1 MGRVQS
7 IQASNTSLEDEQT
20 SDMYSLGVVL
30 WEILARR
37 VRLGIWGAWMR
48 TVQGRGQGPRGG
60 KGGGRCRAGF
70 GLTPWRDF
78 HLFAF
83 VLSQIPWD
91 GYTNEDIEKH
101 VRNGERVPEL
111 VRTLSSGTSSRTA
124 RVWVSIR
131 R

>member
-1 MGRVQS
+1 MQS
-7 IQASNTSLEDEQT
+7 IQATNTTLEDEQT

-48 TVQGRGQGPRGG
+48 TGQGRGQGQGQGRGQGWGQGWG
-60 KGGGRCRAGF
+60 KCRTGF

-78 HLFAF
+78 HLLFCHRSRGTA
-83 VLSQIPWD
+83 
-91 GYTNEDIEKH
+91 T
-101 VRNGERVPEL
+101 RT
-111 VRTLSSGTSSRTA
+111 RTLSDMCATASASLTWYVLCRTA

-131 R
+131 A